1 MLRDATCFLA
11 YGANAHIVEYGSYI
25 NSIIYC
31 CKYVRE
37 KCM

>member
-11 YGANAHIVEYGSYI
+11 YGANAQIV
-25 NSIIYC
+25 NSIIYH
-31 CKYVRE
+31 CKYITE